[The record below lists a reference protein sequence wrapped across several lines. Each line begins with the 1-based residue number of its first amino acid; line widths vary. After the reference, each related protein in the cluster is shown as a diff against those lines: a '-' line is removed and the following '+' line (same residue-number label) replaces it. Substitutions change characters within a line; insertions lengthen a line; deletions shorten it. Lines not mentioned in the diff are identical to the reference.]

1 MGSGFNKIILLVMGP
16 EERSGNRDTN
26 KEVHVKLQVR
36 DAGDSDKSS
45 SSRGEI
51 TDALKVKPRG
61 YRMEKD
67 RFHSKDDSKVF
78 GSRK

>member
-1 MGSGFNKIILLVMGP
+1 MKCEGSFEQKSIMMGFGFNKTILLVMGP
-16 EERSGNRDTN
+16 EETSGNRDIN

-51 TDALKVKPRG
+51 TGVL
-61 YRMEKD
+61 
-67 RFHSKDDSKVF
+67 
-78 GSRK
+78 

>member
-1 MGSGFNKIILLVMGP
+1 MGSGFNKIILLVISP

-26 KEVHVKLQVR
+26 KEFHVKLQVR

-51 TDALKVKPRG
+51 TD
-61 YRMEKD
+61 MI
-67 RFHSKDDSKVF
+67 
-78 GSRK
+78 

>member
-1 MGSGFNKIILLVMGP
+1 MMGSGFNKTILLVMGP
-16 EERSGNRDTN
+16 EETSGNRDTN

-51 TDALKVKPRG
+51 TGVL
-61 YRMEKD
+61 
-67 RFHSKDDSKVF
+67 
-78 GSRK
+78 